1 MDISNACEILE
12 IEDIKSITLDQLK
25 KKYHKLAL
33 QNHPDKNGNTPESTK
48 KFQLI
53 QQAYEVLKH
62 EIFQIDSENVE
73 KEKEKDK
80 ETSAYSFLLQ
90 MFMNELVQGKY
101 NEIITSIIKSLVLGC
116 KDLSLKVLDDL
127 DNDACLFIYDF
138 LTKHKTILKLDD
150 EIMERI
156 KEIIK
161 SKGMQL
167 FILNPTLKDLQNNNI
182 YKLSI
187 NEENYFV
194 PLWHDELYYNEGII
208 VKCIPTLPKNIEID
222 ENNNIHVTTRIPFT
236 FSLLE
241 EDLIYINL
249 ESERL
254 AVPINELK
262 MTKVQSHTFRGKGI
276 SIINEKN
283 IYDVETKSDVI
294 IKIIFC

>member
-1 MDISNACEILE
+1 MDIANACDILE
-12 IEDIKSITLDQLK
+12 IEDIKSITLEHLK
-25 KKYHKLAL
+25 KRYHKLAL
-33 QNHPDKNGNTPESTK
+33 QNHPDKNGNTTESTK

-53 QQAYEVLKH
+53 QEAYEVLKH

-73 KEKEKDK
+73 NKKEEKEN
-80 ETSAYSFLLQ
+80 SGYSFLLQ
-90 MFMNELVQGKY
+90 MFMNGFVQGKY
-101 NEIITSIIKSLVLGC
+101 NEIITTIIKSVISGC
-116 KDLSLKVLDDL
+116 KDLSLNALDDL
-127 DNDACLFIYDF
+127 DSDACLFIYNF

-150 EIMERI
+150 DLMERI

-161 SKGMQL
+161 CKGMQV
-167 FILNPTLKDLQNNNI
+167 FILNPSLKDLQNNNI

-187 NEENYFV
+187 DKETYFV

-208 VKCIPTLPKNIEID
+208 VKCIPDLPKNIEID

-241 EDLIYINL
+241 EEFIYVNL

-262 MTKVQSHTFRGKGI
+262 MTKVQSHTFQGKGI

-283 IYDVETKSDVI
+283 IYDIETKSDVI

>member
-1 MDISNACEILE
+1 MDITNACEILE
-12 IEDIKSITLDQLK
+12 IEDVKSITLDQLK

-33 QNHPDKNGNTPESTK
+33 QNHPDKNGNTMESTK

-53 QQAYEVLKH
+53 QQAYEVLKD
-62 EIFQIDSENVE
+62 ELFLVDSQKE
-73 KEKEKDK
+73 KEKEN
-80 ETSAYSFLLQ
+80 SGYSFLLQ
-90 MFMNELVQGKY
+90 MFMNGLIQGKY
-101 NEIITSIIKSLVLGC
+101 NEIITSIIKNIVSGC
-116 KDLSLKVLDDL
+116 KELSLKVLDDL
-127 DNDACLFIYDF
+127 DSEACVFIYDF
-138 LTKHKTILKLDD
+138 LTKHKTTLKIDD
-150 EIMERI
+150 DLMEKI

-161 SKGMQL
+161 GKGMQL
-167 FILNPTLKDLQNNNI
+167 FILNPSLKDLQNNNI

-187 NEENYFV
+187 DEEIYFV

-241 EDLIYINL
+241 EEFIYVNL
-249 ESERL
+249 ESEKL

-262 MTKVQSHTFRGKGI
+262 MTKVQSHTFRKRGI

-283 IYDVETKSDVI
+283 IYDIETKSDVI